1 LLNNFISGNNPA
13 TMPNAKNEI
22 LARLQ
27 KEILPLQ
34 GFRPPNAGSD
44 PKTGLGAIEDAFP
57 NGRFPTGAIHE
68 FISAVPEQHAAAGG
82 FIAGILAALMQN
94 TRVCIWISTS
104 RTLFPPA
111 LKLFGVEPDR
121 MIFIDLQKERD
132 VLWAMEEALKCDGLA
147 AVIGETREIGFTASR
162 RLQLAVEKSRV
173 TGFVLRAGSGNL
185 NTIACIARW
194 KITPLPTELEDG
206 LPGIGFPRWQV
217 ELLKIRNGHPGVWRI
232 EWSEGRFKTIPIQTG
247 RPLARPITNL
257 SRQPRQPRQPNRK
270 IG

>member
-1 LLNNFISGNNPA
+1 
-13 TMPNAKNEI
+13 
-22 LARLQ
+22 LQ

-34 GFRPPNAGSD
+34 GFKPQPAGANPD
-44 PKTGLGAIEDAFP
+44 TGLGPIEDAFP

-68 FISAVPEQHAAAGG
+68 FISGSAEQTAAAGG
-82 FIAGILAALMQN
+82 FIACILNALMQSS
-94 TRVCIWISTS
+94 RVCIWISTA

-111 LKLFGVEPDR
+111 LKFFGVEPDR

-132 VLWAMEEALKCDGLA
+132 VLWAMEEALKCEGLA

-173 TGFVLRAGSGNL
+173 TGFVLRHFPNSPRLPLNL
-185 NTIACIARW
+185 HPQRNINTTACIARW

-217 ELLKIRNGHPGVWRI
+217 ELLKIRNGRPGIWRI
-232 EWSEGRFKTIPIQTG
+232 EWSAGRFRTIT
-247 RPLARPITNL
+247 
-257 SRQPRQPRQPNRK
+257 QPNDQLIPQPVIILQQAQQEPQESRAPHRK